1 MRFPRKESE
10 ILEVGFELRVE
21 HSEPG
26 TIALPGNAVSFP
38 FHLLCHRGQSG
49 LASQN
54 TGGSNSLP
62 FKDLEGQTGADL
74 RNIC

>member
-21 HSEPG
+21 HGEPG
-26 TIALPGNAVSFP
+26 TIALQGNAVSFP
-38 FHLLCHRGQSG
+38 FLLLCHRGQTG
-49 LASQN
+49 FASQN